1 MKKSSI
7 ALYAAAAL
15 FLVCSFTFLPDKI
28 AEFVSGVAIAAVLAF
43 FGYRQQKKPAA
54 AKEEEAPVPAPQSAR
69 TNESDF
75 PFSIKI
81 NGASISVSDA
91 PTIEAPVNN
100 IYDNEVS
107 AAIVRAILEENGV
120 DVSSL
125 KYEETSE
132 YLKIVTADIYK
143 LCFCRLKFSGQSHYI
158 ELTISAKDGKTL
170 ADDPRF
176 AGIDVAKK
184 RFTRIPVSG
193 VEDVRKYEDVIYLA
207 YVWGTT
213 TA

>member
-7 ALYAAAAL
+7 ALYVAAAL

-28 AEFVSGVAIAAVLAF
+28 AEFVSGVVIAAVLAF
-43 FGYRQQKKPAA
+43 LGYRQQKKPAA
-54 AKEEEAPVPAPQSAR
+54 AKEEQASVPAPQSTH

-75 PFSIKI
+75 PFSVEI

-91 PTIEAPVNN
+91 PTIETPVNN

-107 AAIVRAILEENGV
+107 SAIVLAILEENGV

-125 KYEETSE
+125 KYEDTAE
-132 YLKIVTADIYK
+132 YRKIVTADIYK

-158 ELTISAKDGKTL
+158 ELTISAKDGKAL
-170 ADDPRF
+170 ANDPRF

-184 RFTRIPVSG
+184 RFTRIPVCG